1 VERLDT
7 IRAAVVSKRKVLALR
22 QEDLAG
28 LAHVSLPTI
37 KAFEQGR
44 LAELGFSKVVRIL
57 AALGLEL
64 KLQEANRGRPTLED
78 LSNEA
83 GDD

>member
-1 VERLDT
+1 MESLDT
-7 IRAAVVSKRKVLALR
+7 IRGAIVSKRKALRLR

-44 LAELGFSKVVRIL
+44 MAELGFSRVVRIL
-57 AALGLEL
+57 AALGLVL
-64 KLQEANRGRPTLED
+64 KLQQANRGRPTLED
-78 LSNEA
+78 LKNEA